1 MVELPPQAESTHL
14 SDDILREI
22 FILNASDTAVPLHH
36 RLKTTISCLNV
47 CRLWYPILMDHAQ
60 VWGRFLN
67 IPRSPDY
74 QKVRDSIRALLGR
87 TKGAVLWIEVDF
99 TPGPVARLS
108 IPAITRRAI
117 ENVEYALLD
126 NTRRVE
132 RLKMHVVEFDE
143 LTIIWRFLSGTLQ
156 TGTDTVERRWD
167 LLKELS
173 ILLQVGRSESLL
185 YGTFWDFHSRFEC
198 SARPIQHAPSLH
210 TFSCDNL
217 APKVWP
223 TNIRELYI
231 AEPHHDLSCITLLET
246 MRALAKMVSLE
257 RLSISHKFKPDPLNE
272 TALKGIHR
280 FVLPRLQDAEFV
292 GSMRD
297 LVCLCG
303 KICRVARRSVV
314 VVDGL
319 RELWE
324 AQADL
329 CDAICLS
336 TRDASRTLEHDTL
349 DCTFTPDTFA
359 LSAFCARSD
368 HGTSTSSVELSIKW
382 PNPSVEFL
390 PGRLKIWELLCE
402 GMLGRYDHVR
412 LSIPDKRMLDS
423 RLEAFR
429 FVTFTTITSLEVNKS
444 TLFWWLVGTSMW
456 DGGRL
461 SSLGEVFSPR
471 FNRIFRSLGTIH
483 LRLSASWEMSRDEDR
498 AVFGAL
504 RETLQERRK
513 HTCQPRQVD
522 EIWVY
527 VDGEQNEGL
536 WELYK
541 AMEGV
546 EGVVIK
552 QCEKI

>member
-1 MVELPPQAESTHL
+1 MVESPPQAESTQL
-14 SDDILREI
+14 SNDILRAI
-22 FILNASDTAVPLHH
+22 FLLNASDTDVPLHH

-47 CRLWYPILMDHAQ
+47 CRLWYAILMDHAQ

-143 LTIIWRFLSGTLQ
+143 LAIVWRFLSGTLQ

-185 YGTFWDFHSRFEC
+185 YETFWDFHSRFER

-217 APKVWP
+217 AP
-223 TNIRELYI
+223 
-231 AEPHHDLSCITLLET
+231 
-246 MRALAKMVSLE
+246 KMVSLE

-297 LVCLCG
+297 LACLCG

-336 TRDASRTLEHDTL
+336 TRDASRTLEHDAL
-349 DCTFTPDTFA
+349 D
-359 LSAFCARSD
+359 L
-368 HGTSTSSVELSIKW
+368 
-382 PNPSVEFL
+382 EFL

-552 QCEKI
+552 QLVQLRILIPASFDSKNGTQNHLAVSYGVMSSQKTQPIFTLLHLMRADMRARGTADA